1 MGRVRL
7 TAVFS
12 ISGPEHLACCRR
24 HGRLSRAALDLDCRI
39 AQVSRSVSALEKRIG
54 IVIFVQTDADG
65 GEIIE
70 RLRPL
75 MRAWQSFEDFIVT
88 PISTTRRRFITRT
101 AR

>member
-12 ISGPEHLACCRR
+12 ISDRRTLLAVADTE
-24 HGRLSRAALDLDCRI
+24 RLSRAALDLDCRI

-65 GEIIE
+65 
-70 RLRPL
+70 
-75 MRAWQSFEDFIVT
+75 
-88 PISTTRRRFITRT
+88 
-101 AR
+101 